1 MSAYYLDSSAIVK
14 RYVRER
20 GSAWVVSITDIGA
33 QNEVL
38 TTLMSG
44 AEVVAA
50 ICKSGRT
57 GSITPQDVVKALATF
72 KSEFRT
78 HFVVINISDQT
89 VDSAMTLAEKHGL
102 RGYDSVQLATAL
114 ELKAEQDL
122 TNAASPLIF
131 VGGDNKLNAAAQAEG
146 LLVENPNNHP

>member
-20 GSAWVVSITDIGA
+20 GSAWVVSITAIGA
-33 QNEVL
+33 QNEIL

-50 ICKSGRT
+50 ICKSGRI

-78 HFVVINISDQT
+78 HFVVINVSDRESEQ
-89 VDSAMTLAEKHGL
+89 S
-102 RGYDSVQLATAL
+102 SVSTTPA
-114 ELKAEQDL
+114 
-122 TNAASPLIF
+122 
-131 VGGDNKLNAAAQAEG
+131 
-146 LLVENPNNHP
+146 